1 MATNPQ
7 LIMKSGKFDTDS
19 AEYAQFKR
27 QNITK
32 WGVVSQLM
40 QQIERF
46 LSQYAVSYVYIDVL
60 RLLQLSDLDLERY
73 SEEDILSCTSNRVQ
87 VDEAIKNPRNKYKGP
102 NGPVLSAIKIQQTW
116 RRHKAYSAFSQ
127 LKFLMVK
134 ATVIQRKFR
143 LYQLKKS
150 TKIKVHQLND
160 QSR

>member
-1 MATNPQ
+1 M
-7 LIMKSGKFDTDS
+7 
-19 AEYAQFKR
+19 
-27 QNITK
+27 
-32 WGVVSQLM
+32 
-40 QQIERF
+40 
-46 LSQYAVSYVYIDVL
+46 SQYNVNYVYIDIL

-73 SEEDILSCTSNRVQ
+73 SEEDILSCCSNRVQ

-102 NGPVLSAIKIQQTW
+102 NGPVLAAIKVQQTW

-160 QSR
+160 QSRSVWRDMQEEFKRCWPDIKQ

>member
-1 MATNPQ
+1 
-7 LIMKSGKFDTDS
+7 MKSGKFDTDS

-46 LSQYAVSYVYIDVL
+46 LSQYAISYVYIDVL

-73 SEEDILSCTSNRVQ
+73 SEEDILSCCSNRVQ

-102 NGPVLSAIKIQQTW
+102 NGPVLSAIKIQ
-116 RRHKAYSAFSQ
+116 
-127 LKFLMVK
+127 
-134 ATVIQRKFR
+134 
-143 LYQLKKS
+143 
-150 TKIKVHQLND
+150 
-160 QSR
+160 